1 MFNMALLF
9 LCLPTRKRSSSE
21 AAKRKGT
28 RCPVPLSAEFLALLV
43 VDGTLETH
51 RLWRFRHASVLFRQ
65 HLRCSAGQNRA
76 QKRKK
81 STYNIYKYYLK
92 TTCPL
97 VLK

>member
-1 MFNMALLF
+1 MALLF

-51 RLWRFRHASVLFRQ
+51 CLWRFRHVSVLIRQ
-65 HLRCSAGQNRA
+65 HLRCSAEQNGA
-76 QKRKK
+76 PKTK
-81 STYNIYKYYLK
+81 NFFYL
-92 TTCPL
+92 
-97 VLK
+97 LKILAELNTET